1 MRDGG
6 FILKYLVL
14 LIAQVLLWN
23 FFNFSQFLMLC
34 FLPVMVLCIPIRHGT
49 VYSLFFA
56 FITGFIADFVSG
68 GMLGLTSFALVP
80 VALVRI
86 PVLRLA
92 FGQELFSRGDNISVH
107 KLGAGKMF
115 LGIVLVTTLFAIL
128 YIWADGAGTRP
139 FWFNF
144 LKVILTSAVSSIL
157 SLLVSFI
164 LCPDTNSRWT

>member
-6 FILKYLVL
+6 FILKYFVL

-34 FLPVMVLCIPIRHGT
+34 ILPVMVLCIPIRHGT
-49 VYSLFFA
+49 IYALILA

-80 VALVRI
+80 VALVRE

-107 KLGAGKMF
+107 KLGASKMF
-115 LGIVLVTTLFAIL
+115 LGIVLVTALFTIL
-128 YIWADGAGTRP
+128 YVWADGAGTRP
-139 FWFNF
+139 FWFNL
-144 LKVILTSAVSSIL
+144 LKITLTVIASSLLSIL
-157 SLLVSFI
+157 ISFI

>member
-6 FILKYLVL
+6 FILKYFVL

-23 FFNFSQFLMLC
+23 FFNFSQFIILC
-34 FLPVMVLCIPIRHGT
+34 ILPVMVLCIPIRHGT
-49 VYSLFFA
+49 VYSLILA
-56 FITGFIADFVSG
+56 FITGFLADFVTG
-68 GMLGLTSFALVP
+68 GMLGLTSLALVP
-80 VALVRI
+80 VALVRV

-107 KLGAGKMF
+107 KLGAGKM
-115 LGIVLVTTLFAIL
+115 LIGIILVTSLFAIL
-128 YIWADGAGTRP
+128 YVWADGAGTRP

-144 LKVILTSAVSSIL
+144 LKVLLSVALSSL
-157 SLLVSFI
+157 VSLLVSFI